1 MSLAHYTPQTL
12 QRSPF
17 LWKENKKLIGK
28 TSQKLIW
35 TCYFTAHHMC
45 IIQKDQHF
53 LQSMRSS
60 LQPLAFFPFPFLFD
74 FFFSKWGGGGEVL
87 PPCCLL
93 CLQRK
98 KHLNE
103 KEKKELLDL
112 QAQKVMSL
120 TRHFW
125 ITCGIYKWSWTL
137 LLQQCTFQV
146 QCLFRKQSVL
156 NTLHWYGPQANNTNP
171 KLQITVI
178 YLLKD
183 GEKEMIRSTTEIG
196 EKKSKNNQKDQY
208 DHIHHI
214 HLIKAALCTASLDQK
229 VVFPINITHIM

>member
-35 TCYFTAHHMC
+35 TCYFTAHYMC

-60 LQPLAFFPFPFLFD
+60 LQPLAFFPFPFLSIW
-74 FFFSKWGGGGEVL
+74 FFFFKMGDGGGGGGSSPML
-87 PPCCLL
+87 PPLPPKKKTFK
-93 CLQRK
+93 QKRK
-98 KHLNE
+98 
-103 KEKKELLDL
+103 KKELLDS

-137 LLQQCTFQV
+137 SYFSNV
-146 QCLFRKQSVL
+146 PFRYNACS
-156 NTLHWYGPQANNTNP
+156 
-171 KLQITVI
+171 
-178 YLLKD
+178 
-183 GEKEMIRSTTEIG
+183 ES
-196 EKKSKNNQKDQY
+196 
-208 DHIHHI
+208 
-214 HLIKAALCTASLDQK
+214 
-229 VVFPINITHIM
+229 